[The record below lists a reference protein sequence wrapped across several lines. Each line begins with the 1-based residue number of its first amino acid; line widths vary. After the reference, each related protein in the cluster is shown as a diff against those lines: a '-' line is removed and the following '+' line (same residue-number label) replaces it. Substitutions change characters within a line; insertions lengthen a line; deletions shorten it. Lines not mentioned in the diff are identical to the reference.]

1 MFKIEKETEIRKKK
15 RVVPPVESR
24 RLADKNKKD
33 ERQTL
38 SRESKE
44 GGPRACESLL
54 TLYTTVYIYMRK
66 ACSLQG
72 TGQLSNV
79 KGRKRTVKEVKTSFF
94 FLIPS
99 STKAKRHTCVST
111 NKGCCRNARTED

>member
-44 GGPRACESLL
+44 GEPRACESLL
-54 TLYTTVYIYMRK
+54 TLYTTVYIY
-66 ACSLQG
+66 
-72 TGQLSNV
+72 
-79 KGRKRTVKEVKTSFF
+79 
-94 FLIPS
+94 I
-99 STKAKRHTCVST
+99 
-111 NKGCCRNARTED
+111 